1 MVKAKLLEVQAK
13 RDTLSTSTLVL
24 VSKCFKR
31 EIASVEFIYRT
42 LISIKYFELFTRR
55 AHSPFSN
62 AKSTTYI

>member
-13 RDTLSTSTLVL
+13 RDTLSTATLLL
-24 VSKCFKR
+24 VPKCFKR
-31 EIASVEFIYRT
+31 EIASVEFIYGT

-55 AHSPFSN
+55 ARSPFSN